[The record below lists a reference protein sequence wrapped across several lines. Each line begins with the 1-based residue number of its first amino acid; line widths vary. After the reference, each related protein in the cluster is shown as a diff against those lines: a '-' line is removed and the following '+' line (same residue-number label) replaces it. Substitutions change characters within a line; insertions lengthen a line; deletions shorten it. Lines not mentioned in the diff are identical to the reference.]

1 MSAST
6 PISTN
11 VKLFRAKKKL
21 LKSFILGD
29 PYLDSLLGNYKRGS
43 LFRNDVVFVSV
54 TDGSFSARVFSACGA
69 GFATTFD
76 AAMKKAESFLAV
88 NDINPLWVKV
98 DCVNSSNIISRAEF
112 TEEIRSARE
121 YFFKKGVSFD
131 TGFETALLE
140 AQLNCCGLIN
150 YKLGTLSDERIKQY
164 LGERGTE
171 LASIPDT
178 LIGFTTVGYI
188 CDENKKLYKL
198 YPDEENYGRR
208 IIGELAKEDIKQ
220 VIQTSSVYLANA
232 VKENGQFDYGVN
244 PVNDFHF
251 VTYNILRHS
260 GTIWS
265 LIMQYDTTK
274 DEKLIPKIDSTIDF
288 LMQSIEYSD
297 SGHAYL
303 VERKADEIKL
313 GGNAIAI
320 VTLSTY
326 ASVFESN
333 KYDKLIA
340 ALADSILDMQEE
352 NGSYYHV
359 LSFPGFERKE
369 RDRIVYYDGE
379 ATFALARAYSITKDR
394 RYLDAAERA
403 LDYFIK
409 NDYTRFCDH
418 WIAYAVNE
426 VTIYE
431 PKERFLNFGLK
442 NANDNLS
449 KIFNQ
454 DTTFH
459 TFLELLMAAFSLY
472 ERIKE
477 KKIYAS
483 YMQKFNFEAFIRT
496 IYRRAHYMLGG
507 YLYPETAM
515 YMKVPSSVVY
525 TFCVRHD
532 SYRIRIDDVQ
542 HYIGGYYNFYKNFDK
557 LDEYYR
563 QITDKPKTPP
573 IDADADSERASFVNW
588 ILSNI

>member
-1 MSAST
+1 MSAKA
-6 PISTN
+6 PISN
-11 VKLFRAKKKL
+11 NLKLFRAKKKL
-21 LKSFILGD
+21 LKNFIIND
-29 PYLDSLLGNYKRGS
+29 PYLESSVGNYKHGS
-43 LFRNDVVFVSV
+43 LFRHDVVFVSV
-54 TDGSFSARVFSACGA
+54 TDGSHTADLFTGEGEDVLTAFTV
-69 GFATTFD
+69 
-76 AAMKKAESFLAV
+76 AMSKAESYIS
-88 NDINPLWVKV
+88 DTDTDPLWVKV
-98 DCVNSSNIISRAEF
+98 DCLNSCNIQTRAVFE
-112 TEEIRSARE
+112 EEIRSSRE
-121 YFFKKGVSFD
+121 FFFKKGVSFD

-150 YKLGTLSDERIKQY
+150 YKTGTLDDDKIRDFLNSRVGLE
-164 LGERGTE
+164 
-171 LASIPDT
+171 SIPDNV
-178 LIGFTTVGYI
+178 ISFTTVGYI

-208 IIGELAKEDIKQ
+208 IVSELTKDDIKQ
-220 VIQTSSVYLANA
+220 VIETSSVYLANA
-232 VKENGQFDYGVN
+232 VQDNGKFDYGVN

-274 DEKLIPKIDSTIDF
+274 DEKLIPKIESTIEY
-288 LMQSIEYSD
+288 LMGSIEYSD
-297 SGHAYL
+297 SDHAYL

-333 KYDKLIA
+333 KYDSLIT
-340 ALADSILDMQEE
+340 ALANSILDMQEE
-352 NGSYYHV
+352 DGSYYHV

-379 ATFALARAYSITKDR
+379 ATFALARAYSITKDK
-394 RYLDAAERA
+394 RYLNAAEKA
-403 LDYFIK
+403 LDYFIA

-426 VTIYE
+426 VTIYD
-431 PKERFLNFGLK
+431 PKERYLNFGLK

-477 KKIYAS
+477 KNIYAS
-483 YMQKFNFEAFIRT
+483 YMQRFNFEAFIRT

-507 YLYPETAM
+507 YLYPEIAM

-557 LDEYYR
+557 LNDYYKE
-563 QITDKPKTPP
+563 ITDKPKTGQK
-573 IDADADSERASFVNW
+573 DTTADSERASFVSW
-588 ILSNI
+588 VLSNI